1 MIRPAEVP
9 VLPAWLQERP
19 WHTLGRSEALAAS
32 ESGHDGL
39 SEAEAARRLAIAGEN
54 LLPQKPPAP
63 LWRIVLRQFKSPLVY
78 VLAASAAVSLM
89 LGHFGDAGFIG
100 FVLAVNASIGSF
112 QEKKA
117 DTGSRALQKL
127 LRVRANVLR
136 DGRRIGLGAE
146 TVVPGDILWIES
158 GERVP
163 ADIRLLEATGI
174 EIDESLL
181 TGESTAVAK
190 DPAWT
195 GPASAPVAER
205 LDMAYAGS
213 VARRGRARGVAVAT
227 GLRTEIGKLAH
238 SLSSAPDTPPPLIVR
253 MEKFGTW
260 LTIIIGVVCV
270 LAAGA
275 GIFLG
280 HRAPLDM
287 FFFAVALA
295 VSAIPEG
302 LPAALAVALS
312 VAVSRMSRRGVIVRR
327 LPAVEGLGSCTLI
340 ASDKTGTLTCNELT
354 VKEIVLPDGVSLT
367 VGGEGYAPAGKV
379 ARDGAPLAPRDPL
392 LADLALAAVLCN
404 EGDLQS
410 EGQGWR
416 WRGDSTDIALL
427 SMARKMGWAPED
439 LARSHPVAAAIPFES
454 ERRFAAAYSEG
465 PEGRRVYVK
474 GAPERILSMCRD
486 AAPAHAAVMEAMT
499 ARGLRVLAFASG
511 PAGPLP
517 GKGGAPEPPSAS
529 LPEASPSGLTFLGF
543 TGMIDPLRPG
553 VRQAVADCALAG
565 VEVRMV
571 TGDHPLT
578 ALAIARDLGLAER
591 RDQVVTGAD
600 LEGMDAKAWPEAV
613 RTARVFA
620 RVSPDQKL
628 KIVQAA
634 AALGHFVAVTGDGVN
649 DAPALKAAHIGVAM
663 GKDGTDVARDAA
675 ELVLADDNFATVV
688 AGIEEGRIAYKN
700 IRNVVAMQVA
710 TAMAEV
716 VICTLA
722 VLMGDPLPLLPLQLL
737 WLNLVTNGIQDVALA
752 FEPGEGD
759 ELRAKPRPPSQP
771 LFNRLMVERVL
782 VAGGAMSIL
791 GLVLFVTTHHRG
803 QDEAA
808 ARNML
813 LLFMVLFENLG
824 IGNYQ
829 SETKSI
835 FRTAPWRNPLL
846 LGGTALAT
854 LAHVAALYL
863 PPLRH
868 LLGTAPLDAMI
879 WMRLLGMAALG
890 IAVMEAHKA
899 WVRRHPER
907 YAL

>member
-1 MIRPAEVP
+1 MNKPEAVP
-9 VLPAWLQERP
+9 LPAWLQERP
-19 WHTLGRSEALAAS
+19 WHILGTADALAAS
-32 ESGHDGL
+32 ESGHSGL
-39 SEAEAARRLAIAGEN
+39 GEAEAARRLAIAGEN
-54 LLPQKPPAP
+54 LLPQKPPTP
-63 LWRIVLRQFKSPLVY
+63 LWRIVVRQFKSPLVY
-78 VLAASAAVSLM
+78 VLAASAAVSLI

-136 DGRRIGLGAE
+136 DGRRIGIGAE

-163 ADIRLLEATGI
+163 ADIRLLEATGL
-174 EIDESLL
+174 EVDESLL

-195 GPASAPVAER
+195 GSASAPVAER

-253 MEKFGTW
+253 MERFGTW

-270 LAAGA
+270 VAAAA

-354 VKEIVLPDGVSLT
+354 VKEIVLPDGESLT
-367 VGGEGYAPAGKV
+367 VGGEGYAPVGEV
-379 ARDGAPLAPRDPL
+379 ARDGAPLAPRDPEMAGL
-392 LADLALAAVLCN
+392 TLAAVLCN
-404 EGDLQS
+404 EGDLQT
-410 EGQGWR
+410 EGKGWR

-427 SMARKMGWAPED
+427 SLARKLGWAPED
-439 LARSHPVAAAIPFES
+439 LMRSHPVAAAIPFES
-454 ERRFAAAYSEG
+454 ERRFAAAYGEG

-474 GAPERILSMCRD
+474 GAPERVLSMCRD
-486 AAPAHAAVMEAMT
+486 ATPAHAAAMESMT

-517 GKGGAPEPPSAS
+517 GAGES
-529 LPEASPSGLTFLGF
+529 ETTPSGLAFLGF

-553 VRQAVADCALAG
+553 VREAVADCGMAG

-600 LEGMDAKAWPEAV
+600 LDHLDAKEWPEAV

-628 KIVQAA
+628 KLVRAA

-782 VAGGAMSIL
+782 VSGGVMSIL
-791 GLVLFVTTHHRG
+791 GLFLFVTTHHRG

-854 LAHVAALYL
+854 LAHIAALYL

-868 LLGTAPLDAMI
+868 LLGTAPLDAMT
-879 WMRLLGMAALG
+879 WLRLLGMAACG
-890 IAVMEAHKA
+890 IAAMEAYKA
-899 WVRRHPER
+899 WVRKHPKR
-907 YAL
+907 YAI

>member
-1 MIRPAEVP
+1 
-9 VLPAWLQERP
+9 
-19 WHTLGRSEALAAS
+19 
-32 ESGHDGL
+32 
-39 SEAEAARRLAIAGEN
+39 LAIAGEN
-54 LLPQKPPAP
+54 LLPQKLPTP
-63 LWRIVLRQFKSPLVY
+63 LWRIALRQFKSPLVY
-78 VLAASAAVSLM
+78 VLASAAGVSLI

-136 DGRRIGLGAE
+136 DGRRIALGAE

-195 GPASAPVAER
+195 GSASAPVAER

-253 MEKFGTW
+253 MEAFGTW

-270 LAAGA
+270 LAAAA

-354 VKEIVLPDGVSLT
+354 VKEIVLPDGGLLT
-367 VGGEGYAPAGKV
+367 VGGEGYAPVGEV
-379 ARDGAPLAPRDPL
+379 TRDGAPLAPRDP
-392 LADLALAAVLCN
+392 DLAELTLAAVLCN

-427 SMARKMGWAPED
+427 SMARKMGWTPED
-439 LARSHPVAAAIPFES
+439 LARSHPVAAGIPFES
-454 ERRFAAAYSEG
+454 ERRFAAAYNEG

-474 GAPERILSMCRD
+474 GAPERVLSMCRD
-486 AAPAHAAVMEAMT
+486 AGPAHAAAMEAMT
-499 ARGLRVLAFASG
+499 ASGLRVLAFASG

-517 GKGGAPEPPSAS
+517 GANET
-529 LPEASPSGLTFLGF
+529 ETTPSGLTFLGF

-578 ALAIARDLGLAER
+578 ALAIARELGLADR

-620 RVSPDQKL
+620 RVSPEQKL

-791 GLVLFVTTHHRG
+791 GLVLFVSTHHCG

-854 LAHVAALYL
+854 VAHIAALYL

-868 LLGTAPLDAMI
+868 LLGTAPLEAMT
-879 WMRLLGMAALG
+879 WVRLLGMAALG

-899 WVRRHPER
+899 WVRKHPER

>member
-1 MIRPAEVP
+1 MKEEVVP
-9 VLPAWLQERP
+9 LPTWLRERP
-19 WHTLGRSEALAAS
+19 WHTLSAAAALAAS
-32 ESGHDGL
+32 ESAETGL
-39 SEAEAARRLAIAGEN
+39 TEAEAARRLAIAGEN
-54 LLPQKPPAP
+54 LLPQKPPIP
-63 LWRIVLRQFKSPLVY
+63 LWRIALRQFKSPLVY
-78 VLAASAAVSLM
+78 VLAAAAVVSLAV
-89 LGHFGDAGFIG
+89 GHFGDAGFIG
-100 FVLAVNASIGSF
+100 FVLAVNAAIGSF

-117 DTGSRALQKL
+117 DSGSRALQKL

-136 DGRRIGLGAE
+136 DGRRIGLEAE

-158 GERVP
+158 GERIP
-163 ADIRLLEATGI
+163 ADIRLLETTGF
-174 EIDESLL
+174 EVDESLL

-190 DPAWT
+190 DPAWS
-195 GPASAPVAER
+195 GAASAPVAER
-205 LDMAYAGS
+205 LGMAYAGS
-213 VARRGRARGVAVAT
+213 VARRGRGRGMVVAT
-227 GLRTEIGKLAH
+227 GLRTEIGKLAD

-253 MEKFGTW
+253 MERFGTW
-260 LTIIIGVVCV
+260 LTIVIGVVCV
-270 LAAGA
+270 GAGAA

-354 VKEIVLPDGVSLT
+354 VKEIALPGGGRLT
-367 VGGEGYAPAGKV
+367 VGGEGYAPVGAV
-379 ARDGAPLAPRDPL
+379 MLDGAPLTTRDPL
-392 LADLALAAVLCN
+392 IAELALAAVLCN
-404 EGDLQS
+404 EGDLQP

-416 WRGDSTDIALL
+416 WRGDSTDVALL
-427 SMARKMGWAPED
+427 SLARKLGWMPED
-439 LARSHPVAAAIPFES
+439 LARTHPIAAVIPFES
-454 ERRFAAAYSEG
+454 ERRFAAAYCDG

-474 GAPERILSMCRD
+474 GAPERVLAMCRD
-486 AAPAHAAVMEAMT
+486 ASPAQAAVMEAMT
-499 ARGLRVLAFASG
+499 ARGFRVLAFASG
-511 PAGPLP
+511 SVEPGPVATGSP
-517 GKGGAPEPPSAS
+517 KQNQEGRSEP
-529 LPEASPSGLTFLGF
+529 SPSGLTFLGF

-553 VRQAVADCALAG
+553 ARQAVADCGLAG

-600 LEGMDAKAWPEAV
+600 LEKLDPKAWPEVV

-628 KIVQAA
+628 KLVQAA

-710 TAMAEV
+710 TALAEV

-752 FEPGEGD
+752 FQPGEGD
-759 ELRAKPRPPSQP
+759 ELRAKPRRPSEP

-782 VAGGAMSIL
+782 VAGGSMSIL
-791 GLVLFVTTHHRG
+791 GLFLFVSTHHHG
-803 QDEAA
+803 QDESA

-835 FRTAPWRNPLL
+835 FGTPPWRNPLL

-854 LAHVAALYL
+854 LAHLCALYV

-868 LLGTAPLDAMI
+868 LLGTAPLDGMT
-879 WMRLLGMAALG
+879 WLRLLGMAAFG
-890 IAVMEAHKA
+890 IGLVEAHKA
-899 WVRRHPER
+899 WVRRHPDL
-907 YAL
+907 YGI